1 MIAEF
6 VSAYREEFRR
16 IDRALFGL
24 EDCQQSC
31 VIQFT
36 SSHFSEGVT
45 TITLAM
51 ALFMAEVH
59 APEEVIAVEANMRQ
73 PSFEDVLGLP
83 SAGTLAGVLDKSDTV
98 DTAVQ
103 QVDDHRFSVLPAGAL
118 PDRRGDDLLLP
129 QFQDVLNQLR
139 KSYRYILVDSP
150 PVIPFG
156 DASMICPM
164 VDGTLVV
171 VASNFTRAEVLEH
184 TVDKLKDAEAKI
196 PGILLNKREYH
207 IPRWLYRLV

>member
-6 VSAYREEFRR
+6 VDAYREEFRR
-16 IDRALFGL
+16 IDRALFGN
-24 EDCQQSC
+24 EESQESC

-51 ALFMAEVH
+51 ALFMAEAH
-59 APEEVIAVEANMRQ
+59 ASDDVLAVEANLRQ
-73 PSFEDVLGLP
+73 PSFRDVLALP
-83 SAGTLAGVLDKSDTV
+83 EAGSLAGVLDRSEAV
-98 DTAVQ
+98 HNAVQ
-103 QVDDHRFSVLPAGAL
+103 QVDEHRFSVLPAGVL
-118 PDRRGDDLLLP
+118 PDRRGDDLRLT
-129 QFQDVLNQLR
+129 QFQDVLGELR
-139 KSYRYILVDSP
+139 KTYRYILVDSP

-164 VDGTLVV
+164 VDGTLLV

-184 TVDKLKDAEAKI
+184 TVDKLKGAEAKI

-207 IPRWLYRLV
+207 IPQWLYRLV

>member
-1 MIAEF
+1 
-6 VSAYREEFRR
+6 VSTYREEFRR

-24 EDCQQSC
+24 EECQGSC

-51 ALFMAEVH
+51 ALFMAEIH
-59 APEEVIAVEANMRQ
+59 GPEEVIAVEANLRQ
-73 PSFEDVLGLP
+73 PSFQDMLALP
-83 SAGTLAGVLDKSDTV
+83 SSGSLAGVLDKTNAVQD
-98 DTAVQ
+98 AVQ
-103 QVDDHRFSVLPAGAL
+103 QVDNYPFSVMPAGTL
-118 PDRRGDDLLLP
+118 PERKGDDLLLT
-129 QFQDVLNQLR
+129 QFQGVLTELR
-139 KSYRYILVDSP
+139 KTYRFILVDSP

-156 DASMICPM
+156 DAAMICPM
-164 VDGTLVV
+164 VDGTLIV

-196 PGILLNKREYH
+196 PGIVLNKREYH
-207 IPRWLYRLV
+207 IPRWLYHLV